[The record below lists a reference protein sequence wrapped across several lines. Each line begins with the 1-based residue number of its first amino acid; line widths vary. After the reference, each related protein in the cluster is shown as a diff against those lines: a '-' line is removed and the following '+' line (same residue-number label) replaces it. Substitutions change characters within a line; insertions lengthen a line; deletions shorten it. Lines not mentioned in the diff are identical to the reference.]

1 MLAGA
6 HASTCRAGTLR
17 PSCFYSNRFMRCP
30 LRRATR
36 KTRRSTL
43 PRRAPSTRTAR
54 CSLAAGMPI
63 LDDSIDL
70 FGVAVTCGSFV
81 VATKLLNPDWPLLY
95 LIAGSIVV
103 FTAVTAILPGRR
115 KPKKAD

>member
-1 MLAGA
+1 MPP
-6 HASTCRAGTLR
+6 T
-17 PSCFYSNRFMRCP
+17 
-30 LRRATR
+30 TR
-36 KTRRSTL
+36 DAQNSEIDA
-43 PRRAPSTRTAR
+43 RRAPSTRTAR

-81 VATKLLNPDWPLLY
+81 VATKLLNPDWQLLY